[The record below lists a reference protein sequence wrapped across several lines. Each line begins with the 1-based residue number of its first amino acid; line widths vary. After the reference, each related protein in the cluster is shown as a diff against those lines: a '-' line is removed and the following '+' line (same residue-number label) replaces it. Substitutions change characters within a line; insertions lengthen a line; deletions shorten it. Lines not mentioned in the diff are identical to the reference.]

1 MGYFNIDELFI
12 LDSVKID
19 TEITGVNY
27 YKWHNLAAS
36 KNGYVFIDKIELQ
49 FNNIPSILFEIND
62 NDEGIALKTNY
73 NVDIEI
79 ADIEA
84 KFNTQI
90 KIIKTSED
98 LSDLWKPIL
107 NLPLLSIEAE
117 QQEQFYLNNALLLN
131 FGEEKR
137 VIFFDNEKGLL
148 AEYYTEN

>member
-49 FNNIPSILFEIND
+49 FNNIPSILFEINE
-62 NDEGIALKTNY
+62 NDEGISLKTNY
-73 NVDIEI
+73 NVGIEI

-90 KIIKTSED
+90 KIIKTSEK
-98 LSDLWKPIL
+98 LSDLWGSIL

>member
-49 FNNIPSILFEIND
+49 FNNIPSILFEINE
-62 NDEGIALKTNY
+62 NDEGISLKTNY
-73 NVDIEI
+73 NVGIEI

-90 KIIKTSED
+90 KIIKTSEK
-98 LSDLWKPIL
+98 LSDLWGSIL

-137 VIFFDNEKGLL
+137 IIFFDNEKGLL